1 MINGKQPR
9 ILTNGDDMNQSI
21 WTETAQLPTFQP
33 LQGDIKTHVLIIG
46 GGIAGLL
53 CAYHLQQAGADYILV
68 EADRI
73 CSGITK
79 NTTAKIT
86 SQHGLIYHRIEKRY
100 GLDAAQQYLDANEL
114 ALTRYR
120 ELCRDV
126 DCDYQERPSYVY
138 SSEDGAEIRKEL
150 ETLRRIGYPA
160 ELVTETALPFITGGA
175 IKFPRQAQ
183 FHPLKLLA
191 AIASDLR
198 IYEHTKVRDLLPG
211 KAITNHGSVTA
222 DKVIVATHFPLLNKH
237 GMYFLK
243 MYQHRSYVIALENA
257 ADVHGMY
264 VDDYEKGMSFR
275 NHRDLLLIG
284 GGDHRTGKKGGSW
297 RELRD
302 FAHRHYPL
310 SKETAHWATQDCMTL
325 DDIPYIGQYSKSTS
339 NLYVATGF
347 NKWGMST
354 AMAAGEILTDLV
366 QGKENPYAQVF
377 SPSRTM
383 LHPQL
388 LLNAGEAAL
397 NLLTPTVPRCPHMGC
412 ALKYNVQEH
421 TWDCPCHG
429 SRFTRDGKLIDNPA
443 TDDKN
448 M

>member
-1 MINGKQPR
+1 MK
-9 ILTNGDDMNQSI
+9 QSI
-21 WTETAQLPTFQP
+21 WSETAQMPTFSP
-33 LQGDIKTHVLIIG
+33 LQGDTSTQVLVIG

-53 CAYHLQQAGADYILV
+53 CAYHLQQAGVDYILT

-86 SQHGLIYHRIEKRY
+86 SQHGLCYHRIERRY

-120 ELCRDV
+120 ALCQEIQCGYEEL
-126 DCDYQERPSYVY
+126 PSYVY
-138 SSEDGAEIRKEL
+138 SSEDGTAIRKEL

-160 ELVTETALPFITGGA
+160 ELVTETALPFTVGGA
-175 IKFPRQAQ
+175 VRFPRQAQ
-183 FHPLKLLA
+183 FHPLKFLGT
-191 AIASDLR
+191 IARELR
-198 IYEHTKVRDLLPG
+198 IYEHTKVQELRPG
-211 KAITNHGSVTA
+211 MAVTDHGSIA
-222 DKVIVATHFPLLNKH
+222 AEKIIVATHFPLLNKH

-243 MYQHRSYVIALENA
+243 QYQHRSYVIALEQA

-264 VDDYEKGMSFR
+264 VDDYDKGMSFR
-275 NHRDLLLIG
+275 NYGEFLLIG
-284 GGDHRTGKKGGSW
+284 GGDHRTGKKGGNW

-310 SKETAHWATQDCMTL
+310 AKEVAHWAAQDCMTL
-325 DDIPYIGQYSKSTS
+325 DGIPYIGQYSKSTP
-339 NLYVATGF
+339 NLFVATGF

-354 AMAAGEILTDLV
+354 AMAAGEILCDLV
-366 QGKENPYAQVF
+366 QGKENPYAEVF

-388 LLNAGEAAL
+388 FANAGEAVW

-429 SRFTRDGKLIDNPA
+429 SRFTRDGKLLDNPA
-443 TDDKN
+443 TDDKR